1 MALLCETLWNSFLI
15 FKIHL
20 LYFFMWLNVF
30 LVLRLRGNSYVLKQ
44 LDTELTVEKLG
55 VKMNPSFNISSLL
68 LVFSS
73 LISVSLS
80 VVFFTF
86 VLLGVHWASWICGFV
101 VFVKLGN
108 FSEVFFF
115 FILPH
120 YHFQNPITCVPK
132 LLILVSLF
140 FSIFFLSDSILY
152 SFLLLHFSHSLIV
165 SFVAPNL
172 WLIQSSVFLFL
183 EV

>member
-1 MALLCETLWNSFLI
+1 MLWNSFLI

-55 VKMNPSFNISSLL
+55 MKMNPSFNISSLL

-80 VVFFTF
+80 VVSFTF

-101 VFVKLGN
+101 VFFKLGN

-115 FILPH
+115 LHTPPLPFSKSNHMCPKVADPDFIFF
-120 YHFQNPITCVPK
+120 FQFFFS
-132 LLILVSLF
+132 LILF
-140 FSIFFLSDSILY
+140 CIHFYCSIFAIHW
-152 SFLLLHFSHSLIV
+152 SFPL
-165 SFVAPNL
+165 
-172 WLIQSSVFLFL
+172 
-183 EV
+183 